1 MQKDSLA
8 TNAILWSI
16 FKNYFVLLVSILKN
30 YFVLL
35 ICRSVIQDIEI
46 EKALDIIYSVI
57 LIFTHG
63 KIGAPKGLICWKS
76 L

>member
-46 EKALDIIYSVI
+46 EKALDIFIQFY
-57 LIFTHG
+57 LFLHMG
-63 KIGAPKGLICWKS
+63 KLGLQKV
-76 L
+76 